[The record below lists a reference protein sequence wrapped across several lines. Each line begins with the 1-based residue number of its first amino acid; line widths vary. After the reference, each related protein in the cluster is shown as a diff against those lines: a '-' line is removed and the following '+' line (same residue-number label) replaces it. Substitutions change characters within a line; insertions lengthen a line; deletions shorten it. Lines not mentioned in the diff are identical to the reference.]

1 MLTAVREFV
10 LVGDGPGP
18 NGDLPTIDDPRFS
31 MTAGRRSSTL
41 RRTWLDTFDW
51 RLFRAGLTLE
61 LLAGRG
67 TSELVLTGRDGE
79 LVASEIT
86 SPSSGPPAPAG
97 DPVQNGNGRAPSRAP
112 SLTPSRAPG
121 DSAGQRIRWPSLIE
135 DLPVGPLRERLAPV
149 VGVRALLPVTKV
161 TSVRHELRALNSDEK
176 TVAVLTVDQMS
187 VASPRHGQPP
197 ARLAVIPLRGYQ
209 AQATKLA
216 DLLENCEGVAPAA
229 QSPFEAA
236 LAAAGRRPGDYTS
249 KIDVQLSAEMPV
261 ELALA
266 TVLQRLFSAVE
277 VNLSGTISD
286 IDTEFLHDLRVAVRR
301 TRSVL
306 KTAQS
311 VLPASFVARYR
322 PEFKWL
328 GDLTTPTRDLDVYLL
343 GYPSMAA
350 RLVAA
355 TPHELTPFRM
365 HLEEQRAVAHR
376 QLARG
381 LRSTRFKSL
390 ASSWRHDLDHL
401 VAHPGRKPVTGPF
414 AARRTGKKHEQVL
427 TAGTAIGPASPPQN
441 LHDLRKLCKELR
453 YLLEVFASLHD
464 PAEQWRAVNELKSLQ
479 DCLGE
484 FQDTEVQIAEL
495 RAFATQMMA
504 AGSAPAETL
513 LAMGEI
519 AATLAVRQAK
529 ARAEFAGRFTEFASP
544 RGRARVGAL
553 TRDASTADTPAKS
566 APAKSTPA
574 KGARPKAAS

>member
-1 MLTAVREFV
+1 MRPLLTTVREFI
-10 LVGDGPGP
+10 LVGDERGPQADVP
-18 NGDLPTIDDPRFS
+18 RIDDPRFS
-31 MTAGRRSSTL
+31 MTAGRKSPTL
-41 RRTWLDTFDW
+41 SRTWLDTFDW

-61 LLAGRG
+61 LLSERG

-79 LVASEIT
+79 LVATELTT
-86 SPSSGPPAPAG
+86 SSSSLPA
-97 DPVQNGNGRAPSRAP
+97 RS
-112 SLTPSRAPG
+112 
-121 DSAGQRIRWPSLIE
+121 GQRIRWPSLIE

-149 VGVRALLPVTKV
+149 VGVRALLPVTKA

-187 VASPRHGQPP
+187 IASPQHGQPP
-197 ARLAVIPLRGYQ
+197 ARVTVIPLRGYQ
-209 AQATKLA
+209 AQASKLA
-216 DLLENCEGVAPAA
+216 DLLENSEGVAPAT

-249 KIDVQLSAEMPV
+249 KIDVQLSEEMPV
-261 ELALA
+261 VLALA

-277 VNLSGTISD
+277 VNLSGTIGD

-311 VLPASFVARYR
+311 VLPASFIAHYR

-355 TPHELTPFRM
+355 TPHELTPFRL
-365 HLEEQRAVAHR
+365 HLEQQRAVAYR

-381 LRSTRFKSL
+381 LRSARFRSL
-390 ASSWRHDLDHL
+390 ASSWRHDLDNL
-401 VAHPGRKPVTGPF
+401 LASPGRKPVTGPF
-414 AARRTGKKHEQVL
+414 AGRRTGKKHQQVL
-427 TAGTAIGPASPPQN
+427 TAGSVIGPTSPPQS
-441 LHDLRKLCKELR
+441 LHDLRKQCKELR

-484 FQDTEVQIAEL
+484 FQDTEVQITEL

-519 AATLAVRQAK
+519 AATLAVRQGK
-529 ARAEFAGRFTEFASP
+529 ARAEFAGRFAEFASP
-544 RGRARVGAL
+544 RGQARVGAL
-553 TRDASTADTPAKS
+553 AESAVTRNTQTKNTETKNTQSKNTLTKVTP
-566 APAKSTPA
+566 
-574 KGARPKAAS
+574 